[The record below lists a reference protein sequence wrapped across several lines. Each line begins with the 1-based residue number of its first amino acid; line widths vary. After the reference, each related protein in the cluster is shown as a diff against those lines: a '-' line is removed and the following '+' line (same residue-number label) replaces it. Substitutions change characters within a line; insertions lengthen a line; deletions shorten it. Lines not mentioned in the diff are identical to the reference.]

1 MGIIDTARIDPVC
14 CAPYVRHDICIDSG
28 GRQAPGSSGAAARRS
43 AANASSVTLTTDV
56 RS

>member
-28 GRQAPGSSGAAARRS
+28 GRRAPGSSGAAARRS
-43 AANASSVTLTTDV
+43 AANVSSVTLTTDV
-56 RS
+56 RC